1 VGNHRQRNAFD
12 PVLVAI
18 SARSVLPEQYQS
30 ADCLSRH
37 ARAGDRVNVAAGNR
51 NAYAVRVHSLH
62 QMIAT
67 NSGRWSMNKLIVP
80 ATILVSGM
88 IAAVA
93 WSQSPPTQSQFR
105 PTVYFQMPLEKD
117 PSRQVRMQNVI
128 LPPGASN
135 QFHRHPGEQ
144 WWTIQEGEIT
154 YTVKG
159 QAPRVLK
166 VGDWVYVPRGTIH
179 RNQNLTNA
187 PARAVEMNITD
198 KDVPQTEVVPE

>member
-1 VGNHRQRNAFD
+1 
-12 PVLVAI
+12 
-18 SARSVLPEQYQS
+18 
-30 ADCLSRH
+30 
-37 ARAGDRVNVAAGNR
+37 
-51 NAYAVRVHSLH
+51 
-62 QMIAT
+62 M
-67 NSGRWSMNKLIVP
+67 
-80 ATILVSGM
+80 
-88 IAAVA
+88 
-93 WSQSPPTQSQFR
+93 
-105 PTVYFQMPLEKD
+105 YFQQPLEKD

-159 QAPRVLK
+159 QPPRVLK

>member
-1 VGNHRQRNAFD
+1 MRGSMLA
-12 PVLVAI
+12 VAI
-18 SARSVLPEQYQS
+18 IML
-30 ADCLSRH
+30 
-37 ARAGDRVNVAAGNR
+37 AG
-51 NAYAVRVHSLH
+51 
-62 QMIAT
+62 AT
-67 NSGRWSMNKLIVP
+67 TAFAQAP
-80 ATILVSGM
+80 ATGP
-88 IAAVA
+88 
-93 WSQSPPTQSQFR
+93 QSTRFFN
-105 PTVYFQMPLEKD
+105 TPLEKD
-117 PSRQVRMQNVI
+117 PSRVVRMQNVT

-154 YTVKG
+154 YTVRG
-159 QAPRVLK
+159 QQPRVLK

>member
-1 VGNHRQRNAFD
+1 MKKQIIPAILASAG
-12 PVLVAI
+12 LV
-18 SARSVLPEQYQS
+18 
-30 ADCLSRH
+30 
-37 ARAGDRVNVAAGNR
+37 
-51 NAYAVRVHSLH
+51 
-62 QMIAT
+62 
-67 NSGRWSMNKLIVP
+67 
-80 ATILVSGM
+80 
-88 IAAVA
+88 AAVA
-93 WSQSPPTQSQFR
+93 WAQAPQQR
-105 PTVYFQMPLEKD
+105 PGFQAKPYFQMPLEKD
-117 PSRQVRMQNVI
+117 PSRIVRMQNVVI
-128 LPPGASN
+128 PAGASN

-198 KDVPQTEVVPE
+198 KDVPQTEVVQE

>member
-1 VGNHRQRNAFD
+1 MAANC
-12 PVLVAI
+12 
-18 SARSVLPEQYQS
+18 RSQYWE
-30 ADCLSRH
+30 
-37 ARAGDRVNVAAGNR
+37 V
-51 NAYAVRVHSLH
+51 
-62 QMIAT
+62 
-67 NSGRWSMNKLIVP
+67 SMNKLIVP
-80 ATILVSGM
+80 VAILASGM
-88 IAAVA
+88 IAAAA
-93 WSQSPPTQSQFR
+93 WSQAEPPRTPSQFR
-105 PTVYFQMPLEKD
+105 PTAYFQMPLEKD

-154 YTVKG
+154 YTVRG